1 MCARTLSH
9 FRCSLPNGSTA
20 LTRSE
25 TGHAHSLLSLSLSL
39 SFANSPPSFSI
50 CNRIDFFFPPIF
62 FFKLSKKTFFF
73 LHQFLFFHG
82 GAIVVKNTKDLQ
94 TQTDRTDRAA
104 SGSLLL
110 IYSYLAIVLY
120 FVALIIRKW
129 QKWVRF
135 SFPFC
140 LPIRSGGCLFS

>member
-39 SFANSPPSFSI
+39 FPLRTLPPPSLSAITFFSSY
-50 CNRIDFFFPPIF
+50 F

-94 TQTDRTDRAA
+94 TPTDRTDRAA

-129 QKWVRF
+129 QNGFVF
-135 SFPFC
+135 
-140 LPIRSGGCLFS
+140 LFLFVFL

>member
-25 TGHAHSLLSLSLSL
+25 TGHAQ
-39 SFANSPPSFSI
+39 
-50 CNRIDFFFPPIF
+50 
-62 FFKLSKKTFFF
+62 LSKKTFFF

-129 QKWVRF
+129 QNGFVFLLSSYKEWWMFVF
-135 SFPFC
+135 VGSMTNT
-140 LPIRSGGCLFS
+140 IRALRLRKLF